1 MTSTFYFAPSS
12 KVWYT
17 MYVFIK
23 NQSINSWA
31 VSKQTMN
38 MELKTDISRNV
49 RFQWYHTYRRK
60 VVKLE
65 NNKSYGKGKS
75 MVVISKSLVR
85 GWRKNKLD
93 INVLQWMVGLFIDGH
108 TNTHTHTYICNTY
121 STVGGSLLVLAD
133 RGWGCSPQ
141 AAIQLEMSVPEAKR
155 IPIAT
160 SLPYYKQYNI

>member
-1 MTSTFYFAPSS
+1 
-12 KVWYT
+12 

-49 RFQWYHTYRRK
+49 RFQWYNTYRCK

-65 NNKSYGKGKS
+65 NNQSYGKGKS

-85 GWRKNKLD
+85 G
-93 INVLQWMVGLFIDGH
+93 
-108 TNTHTHTYICNTY
+108 
-121 STVGGSLLVLAD
+121 
-133 RGWGCSPQ
+133 
-141 AAIQLEMSVPEAKR
+141 
-155 IPIAT
+155 
-160 SLPYYKQYNI
+160 